1 MERDVPYLE
10 FVLSKGLIMYDVED
24 EEDLKPA
31 KKKKGKEERV
41 SKVITT
47 AQDMFMYKKLDFL
60 LFRDMLATTTG
71 SVSIWTE
78 HIIQKSRKEIKAA
91 NFMEKKIAKAHAR
104 YIGENISEM
113 KELAEYKAIIRSLRQ
128 TVKEIP
134 EYDEEL
140 ANREVPNDMDEVLAY
155 GKELQEFI
163 DAAIKRGE
171 TQKKTVFM
179 LEELDEVDEKG
190 NKKTW
195 PVISSHM
202 VLGNLKENLRNI
214 INNSPK
220 EKSIYTKVSCGE
232 IMAGDI
238 KPIEEFLKPS
248 IDLKRDAN
256 GKALVCERP
265 LHFDLKGVRMSAIA
279 MSEVIPAGAI
289 FSCHLRIR
297 RESPIVGMLMELLHM
312 GKNNGLGAWRGS
324 GGKGAYYF
332 RLSDCTYEDAEKI
345 PKGWN

>member
-1 MERDVPYLE
+1 MNKDLE
-10 FVLSKGLIMYDVED
+10 MS
-24 EEDLKPA
+24 EEN
-31 KKKKGKEERV
+31 KKKLKAKEERV
-41 SKVITT
+41 PKVITT

-71 SVSIWTE
+71 NVSIWTE
-78 HIIQKSRKEIKAA
+78 HIIQKSRKEIKSA
-91 NFMEKKIAKAHAR
+91 NAMEKKIAKAHAR
-104 YIGENISEM
+104 YIGDNISEM

-128 TVKEIP
+128 TVKEVP
-134 EYDEEL
+134 DHDEEL
-140 ANREVPNDMDEVLAY
+140 ASREVPNDMEEVLAY
-155 GKELQEFI
+155 GRELQEFI

-202 VLGNLKENLRNI
+202 VLGNFKENLRNI

-238 KPIEEFLKPS
+238 KCVEEFLKPT
-248 IDLKRDAN
+248 IDLKRDKN
-256 GKALVCERP
+256 GKPQVCERP
-265 LHFDLKGVRMSAIA
+265 LHFDLKGERMSAIA
-279 MSEVIPAGAI
+279 MSEIIPAGAI

-297 RESPIVGMLMELLHM
+297 RESPIVNMLVELLHM

-332 RLSDCTYEDAEKI
+332 KLRDCTYAEAEKI
-345 PKGWN
+345 PEGWN